1 MPPVFPPIL
10 ARVRPS
16 KQWVLPTK
24 LDEPR
29 ARAAALLQ
37 ATHGLTR
44 PSDAPAR
51 VRLTGATAFW
61 VPFWRVAVEVD
72 GWVVDRST
80 KGNETST
87 RLDGGS
93 RREVFVVCARR
104 GFGQPEK
111 DRARA
116 SLRQTLQDLPANA
129 FVPRTDDDPWLAT
142 ATCVD
147 ADVDAPEVESV
158 VHKLAKNRLN
168 SNDTV
173 FSMTKSTVQTTDFLW
188 QLVWWVDFLYSGE
201 AHPGGEGEFFVALAG
216 HDDAV
221 LEEAHPSALRAVT
234 ARVRK
239 VLSFDM
245 SGFAGMRKRP

>member
-1 MPPVFPPIL
+1 MAGGIGPQPFGAQRVVQQLEEIPLFVVPCLPVEVQHL
-10 ARVRPS
+10 S
-16 KQWVLPTK
+16 N
-24 LDEPR
+24 PR
-29 ARAAALLQ
+29 ARRSLAA
-37 ATHGLTR
+37 
-44 PSDAPAR
+44 
-51 VRLTGATAFW
+51 
-61 VPFWRVAVEVD
+61 
-72 GWVVDRST
+72 
-80 KGNETST
+80 
-87 RLDGGS
+87 
-93 RREVFVVCARR
+93 
-104 GFGQPEK
+104 
-111 DRARA
+111 
-116 SLRQTLQDLPANA
+116 
-129 FVPRTDDDPWLAT
+129 DDDPWLAT

-168 SNDTV
+168 SSDTV